1 MGKGAQQRT
10 ETNASSVPASSVA
23 DAAAKKKKPSPPPPS
38 TRDAAPADAS
48 SSGAGAVD
56 GDDGDD
62 RWDLALMDGRTG
74 GGLPALDDG
83 SAEARAAIAERRLLE
98 TQHVLVRERFAREV
112 SESILAETTRA
123 LSAVRASAIE
133 GVGGVG
139 RAIGA
144 GPSLAGETRDG
155 LRRELAAMDAEAA
168 ATRDA
173 HRRDLESRDAR
184 LRELRDEVTR
194 LESIVSAHVKD
205 GQVVFLRPTLTTMTS
220 EEQEALVL
228 SSRALIERARE
239 LEASVLEL
247 RSVDDARSAAID
259 DLVRAMADSRA
270 ELGSNLLGLKQKLAD
285 HGLIDASAYDDDAVR
300 ALGRGARGGG
310 SGSDGG
316 STSSEEDEEDVDV
329 DGRFEDRA
337 LGVEYAGPTS
347 SPLGVCFYA
356 TRGGSAWDRWFG
368 VRA

>member
-1 MGKGAQQRT
+1 MER
-10 ETNASSVPASSVA
+10 
-23 DAAAKKKKPSPPPPS
+23 PS
-38 TRDAAPADAS
+38 
-48 SSGAGAVD
+48 
-56 GDDGDD
+56 
-62 RWDLALMDGRTG
+62 
-74 GGLPALDDG
+74 
-83 SAEARAAIAERRLLE
+83 
-98 TQHVLVRERFAREV
+98 
-112 SESILAETTRA
+112 
-123 LSAVRASAIE
+123 
-133 GVGGVG
+133 
-139 RAIGA
+139 
-144 GPSLAGETRDG
+144 
-155 LRRELAAMDAEAA
+155 
-168 ATRDA
+168 
-173 HRRDLESRDAR
+173 
-184 LRELRDEVTR
+184 
-194 LESIVSAHVKD
+194 
-205 GQVVFLRPTLTTMTS
+205 
-220 EEQEALVL
+220 
-228 SSRALIERARE
+228 
-239 LEASVLEL
+239 EL

-337 LGVEYAGPTS
+337 LGVEYAGPAS